1 MISRRAKRL
10 TLGFSFLLLLIIL
23 VLFSI
28 QRYFANREAK
38 RRYEEE
44 QAKIKPRELFT
55 VKAER
60 RDGVRI
66 RRYAARVAP
75 WIDAEVSAEV
85 AGKVEEVFVDPGSEV
100 EKGARLVKL
109 DERMAIIELAS
120 ADAALASAEVQ
131 ARESK
136 RLLSEAERLA
146 RRNVISQTEK
156 EAREASAEATE
167 ADKKRLAA
175 ERDRLAE
182 MLDRHTIRAP
192 FDGTVRFR
200 SVDVGDF
207 VAVNTPVVELVKLDP
222 LRVVF
227 FVTEFEVPAFIVG
240 DTVEL
245 RIAGEEG
252 KTFSP
257 EITNVSRSADP
268 QTRLFRIEAKLENP
282 EKEILGG
289 TQGIVE
295 AEVANYSK
303 KLFIPATAVHLRGR
317 RALVEV
323 ATEDGATRVKEI
335 QIGQEVDGS
344 YPVVSGLSENEEVVV
359 R

>member
-10 TLGFSFLLLLIIL
+10 TLGFSFLLLLIVL

-44 QAKIKPRELFT
+44 RAKIRPRELFT

-60 RDGVRI
+60 RDGVRT

-100 EKGARLVKL
+100 EKGDLLVKL
-109 DERMAIIELAS
+109 DERMAVIELAS
-120 ADAALASAEVQ
+120 ANAALASAEVQ
-131 ARESK
+131 AKESK
-136 RLLSEAERLA
+136 RLLEEAERLA
-146 RRNVISQTEK
+146 RRNVISSTEK
-156 EAREASAEATE
+156 EAREASADATA
-167 ADKKRLAA
+167 ADQKRLAA

-182 MLDRHTIRAP
+182 MLDRNTIRAP
-192 FDGTVRFR
+192 FDGIVRSR
-200 SVDVGDF
+200 SVDIGDF
-207 VAVNTPVVELVKLDP
+207 VAVNNPVVDLVKLDP

-227 FVTEFEVPAFIVG
+227 FVSEFEVPAFNAG
-240 DTVEL
+240 DTVKL
-245 RIAGEEG
+245 AIAGMEG
-252 KTFSP
+252 KKFTP
-257 EITNVSRSADP
+257 EIMNVSRSADP
-268 QTRLFRIEAKLENP
+268 QTRLFRVEAKLENP
-282 EKEILGG
+282 QKEILGG
-289 TQGIVE
+289 TQGIVD
-295 AEVANYSK
+295 AEVANYSDE
-303 KLFIPATAVHLRGR
+303 LFIPATAVHLSGR

-323 ATEDGATRVKEI
+323 ATEDGAIHAKEI

-344 YPVVSGLSENEEVVV
+344 YPVVSGLGEGEEIVV